1 MTALTDL
8 DDLGDAVRRG
18 GEFRAGGTDLMGRR
32 AAGPHV
38 DLRGLPDLSDVTWQ
52 PDGSVRIGALS
63 TVARVARDAR
73 LGAAHPCLTLTA
85 AGLATPQIREAATVG
100 GNLLQ
105 RNRCAYFRSPSFS
118 CHQNGG
124 DHCPARAGLAPNAAI
139 VDTGPCIAPHPSS
152 LAVALLAC
160 DALAEVHGGAH
171 DDVRSAAPFPVG
183 DLYGDGSDPT
193 RDHLLGPGEILLS
206 VVLPP
211 PVPGERAA
219 YHRAIGRSEAEW
231 PLVEAAARLAMDGGR
246 ITFARVAAGG
256 VARVPVRLPEVEE
269 ALLAGEPLDRA
280 AGLATARC
288 TPAARN
294 PHKLTLLSGT
304 VLEVLERAT
313 GTAGHR

>member
-1 MTALTDL
+1 MTVLTDL
-8 DDLGDAVRRG
+8 GEAVRRG

-38 DLRGLPDLSDVTWQ
+38 DLRGLPDLSGVTWRS
-52 PDGSVRIGALS
+52 DGSARIGALT

-73 LGAAHPCLTLTA
+73 LAASHPCLALTA
-85 AGLATPQIREAATVG
+85 AGLATPQIREVATVG

-105 RNRCAYFRSPSFS
+105 RNRCAYFRNPAFS

-124 DHCPARAGLAPNAAI
+124 DHCPARAGIAPNAAI
-139 VDTGPCIAPHPSS
+139 LGTGPCVAPHPSS

-160 DALAEVHGGAH
+160 DASAEVHGRDA
-171 DDVRSAAPFPVG
+171 FPVAG
-183 DLYGDGSDPT
+183 LYGDGSDPS
-193 RDHLLGPGEILLS
+193 RDHLLSPGEILLS

-219 YHRAIGRSEAEW
+219 YHRAIARSEAEW
-231 PLVEAAARLAMDGGR
+231 PLVEAAARLVADDGR
-246 ITFARVAAGG
+246 ITFARVAVGG

-280 AGLATARC
+280 AGLATARFA
-288 TPAARN
+288 PAARDRY
-294 PHKLTLLSGT
+294 KLALLTGT

-313 GTAGHR
+313 GTGEPR

>member
-1 MTALTDL
+1 MTVLTDL
-8 DDLGDAVRRG
+8 GEAVRRG

-38 DLRGLPDLSDVTWQ
+38 DLRGLPDLSGLTWQ
-52 PDGSVRIGALS
+52 PDGSVRIGALT

-85 AGLATPQIREAATVG
+85 AGLATPQIREVATVG

-105 RNRCAYFRSPSFS
+105 RNRCAYFRNPAFS
-118 CHQNGG
+118 CHQDGG

-139 VDTGPCIAPHPSS
+139 LDTGPCVAPHPSS

-160 DALAEVHGGAH
+160 DASVEVHGRDA
-171 DDVRSAAPFPVG
+171 FPIA
-183 DLYGDGSDPT
+183 DLYGDGSDPS
-193 RDHLLGPGEILLS
+193 RDHLLSPGEILLS

-231 PLVEAAARLAMDGGR
+231 PLVEAAARLVMDDGR
-246 ITFARVAAGG
+246 ITFAGVAVGG

-288 TPAARN
+288 APAARDSY
-294 PHKLTLLSGT
+294 KLALLAGT

-313 GTAGHR
+313 GTGETR

>member
-1 MTALTDL
+1 MTVLTDL
-8 DDLGDAVRRG
+8 GEAVRRG

-38 DLRGLPDLSDVTWQ
+38 DLRGLPDLSGVTWR
-52 PDGSVRIGALS
+52 PDGSAGIGALT

-73 LGAAHPCLTLTA
+73 LAAEHPCLTLTA
-85 AGLATPQIREAATVG
+85 AGLATPQIREVATVG

-105 RNRCAYFRSPSFS
+105 RNRCAYFRNPAFS
-118 CHQNGG
+118 CHQDGG

-139 VDTGPCIAPHPSS
+139 LDTGPCVAPHPSS

-160 DALAEVHGGAH
+160 DASVEVHGREA
-171 DDVRSAAPFPVG
+171 FPVA
-183 DLYGDGSDPT
+183 DLYGDGSDPS
-193 RDHLLGPGEILLS
+193 RDHLLSPGEILLS

-231 PLVEAAARLAMDGGR
+231 PLVEAAARLVVDDDGR

-256 VARVPVRLPEVEE
+256 VARVPLRLPEVEE

-288 TPAARN
+288 SPAARDSY
-294 PHKLTLLSGT
+294 KLALLAGT

-313 GTAGHR
+313 GTGEPR